1 MCIRD
6 SIYGE
11 DFKYNEMWIQGSG
24 EEGKA
29 AAEFIST
36 MNPLGDA
43 PEPGEGPSKES
54 RENGN
59 YDVLFCADLDDQTI
73 KASVSGDMDPGYGST
88 SKMLAESAVCLAL
101 DKAPETY
108 GILTPSVAL
117 GNPLLK
123 RLQENAGLTFI
134 FD

>member
-1 MCIRD
+1 M
-6 SIYGE
+6 
-11 DFKYNEMWIQGSG
+11 QT

-101 DKAPETY
+101 DKTPETY

-123 RLQENAGLTFI
+123 RLQENAGLTFT